1 MLAVNYSTV
10 RSNFKTYLDQVND
23 KAEPIIVTRKN
34 KKDAVLMSLEEYN
47 KMIEEQKKL
56 RNETYLKK
64 LDESIQQ
71 IKEGKVVT
79 KTLEELEEMISKM

>member
-1 MLAVNYSTV
+1 MIAVNYSTV

-23 KAEPIIVTRKN
+23 KSEPIIVTRKN

-47 KMIEEQKKL
+47 RMMDEQKRL
-56 RNETYLKK
+56 RNEAYLKK

-71 IKEGKVVT
+71 IKEGKVVV
-79 KTLEELEEMISKM
+79 KTLEELEEMVSKM